1 MTPATVGPIP
11 PESCACQRALESRNA
26 WRVPYFAAVTRS
38 GTMDCRPTI
47 CGVLPGVGYFA
58 GYMQTPIWNRV
69 INCDVLA
76 RTLLFLRKRRLVAVR
91 RRAIMEFAFLV
102 RMPLLKL

>member
-1 MTPATVGPIP
+1 
-11 PESCACQRALESRNA
+11 
-26 WRVPYFAAVTRS
+26 
-38 GTMDCRPTI
+38 MDCRPTI

-76 RTLLFLRKRRLVAVR
+76 RTLLFPRKRRLVADL
-91 RRAIMEFAFLV
+91 RRAIMVFAFLV
-102 RMPLLKL
+102 RMPLLKLLLLRMRGLDQSMESACTLLIFLRLT